1 MGRWD
6 KERNRGENQDQCN
19 EESRIW
25 DKERNKEENQNQC
38 NGESRIWED
47 GTRKGIERKTWI
59 SVMRKVEYGKMG
71 QGNE

>member
-6 KERNRGENQDQCN
+6 RERKRTENQDQFN

-25 DKERNKEENQNQC
+25 K
-38 NGESRIWED
+38 D
-47 GTRKGIERKTWI
+47 GTRKEIKRKTRI

-71 QGNE
+71 QGKEQKGKLGSV